1 VTILVFWGRLNR
13 FILQELASSYPAKN
27 CGLGLYKVVQP
38 AWFEDLVVF
47 GSSGNRGGT
56 PVERIKILVVD
67 NDESLVNL
75 LRLYLEAEDYEPL
88 LATSA
93 DEALELVLEDPP
105 GLALIDRILD
115 PPLRSAPLSARR
127 PDHVDRQL
135 DPPRRRRNAQG
146 QDRSQPHVPPAV
158 LDGLALAR
166 RLLRTYPFLPIIL
179 MTAHATIDS
188 AWEAGQLGVRYITKP
203 FDIRELARLIQK
215 TLHEHRVQRRRILRA
230 PQQNVKPKSSS
241 AIFKEP
247 GRLKDYEHRYLVKM
261 LTLTKGNI
269 ERAARLAGEARTTFA
284 RLLKKHEINPNQ
296 FLDTKKEK

>member
-1 VTILVFWGRLNR
+1 
-13 FILQELASSYPAKN
+13 
-27 CGLGLYKVVQP
+27 
-38 AWFEDLVVF
+38 
-47 GSSGNRGGT
+47 
-56 PVERIKILVVD
+56 VEKIKILVVD

-93 DEALELVLEDPP
+93 AEALELVLAGPP
-105 GLALIDRILD
+105 SLALIDRILD
-115 PPLRSAPLSARR
+115 PPLRSAPLIARR
-127 PDHVDRQL
+127 PDHVDRKL
-135 DPPRRRRNAQG
+135 DPPRRRRNEQG
-146 QDRSQPHVPPAV
+146 QDRSQHHVHPQV

-166 RLLRTYPFLPIIL
+166 RLLRTYPLLPIIL

-215 TLHEHRVQRRRILRA
+215 TLHEHRVQRRRILRTS
-230 PQQNVKPKSSS
+230 QQNVKPKSSS
-241 AIFKEP
+241 AIFKEL

-284 RLLKKHEINPNQ
+284 QLLKKHDINPNQ
-296 FLDTKKEK
+296 FLDIKKEK